1 MHRIRAF
8 ALLFLTAALFAADA
22 DLEKALP
29 IDPQITRGEMPNGM
43 RYWIRPNKTPAGK
56 VSIMMHVHS
65 GSLNEAEDQ
74 RGLAHFLEHMAF
86 NGSEHFPP
94 GEMVKFFES
103 LGMRFGQHQNA
114 FTGFDQTTY
123 MMHLPDTKKETLDK
137 VFLYFA
143 DVGWRLKLLPEE
155 IKKERGV
162 ILEEARTRKGSSQ
175 RIMEKAMPIFI
186 PGSRLPDRMP
196 IGLES
201 VVKEAEQD
209 RFLAYYT
216 KWYRPENTTM
226 VVVGDIDPAAMKA
239 RIESSFSDWKRAKSK
254 ATAAEPGI
262 VPHSELRAAVIT
274 DPELTQTRIGLGAIS
289 PMRSDK
295 TVGDFRRGLVDSIG
309 VWIVNRR
316 LRQRIQKGDAPY
328 LGASVSSGEFLN
340 ACHSTDIDASGDP
353 AKWQEMLTAVLVEVR
368 KARVHGFTDS
378 EIELARKTILSGAEQ
393 AAQAAPTTNTTGL
406 VMALNTA
413 VTAGRMPMSPAQG
426 LGLTQQLLPGISS
439 AEAAEAFRSNFLL
452 DRGVVMATMP
462 EKEGVKIPSDA
473 ELLAVAKKAITAE
486 VEKAAEEEGGAT
498 LLAKLPEPAKP
509 VSTSLDKGLDIET
522 VIFPNG
528 ARVHCRTMDFRKD
541 AVMVM
546 VRFVGGG
553 LDETVE
559 TAHYTS
565 VAALAYSR
573 RSAATKRLSSSQLS
587 DLMTGKKVGFGGAP
601 DDEGFGFTVGGS
613 PEDLEFGLQVMH
625 ALLTEPKIEKVSFD
639 RWKRRTG
646 MMLPEMQKSSEFQAA
661 QAVVEMLSA
670 NDPRVGRMTA
680 ERLASIELA
689 PVQAWLEKLLATAP
703 IEVAFVGDMPRDK
716 MVALASRYIGTLPK
730 RAVERAD
737 LDTLRVVKQNKGPME
752 REVAVDTI
760 TPRAQVQLGWRGA
773 AIKDRVDRRIL
784 LFTSQ
789 ILSTRLNAEI
799 REKRSLTYSID
810 AGVRPGAYDG
820 LGRLMVQF
828 TADPDKAA
836 EAAQVARKV
845 VEDMKSTT
853 PPTDEEITA
862 IKTQLKNILGT
873 QLQQPSFWAQ
883 TLTTLLTNKR
893 SLDQLRDLEKDYQSV
908 TKEQIKAMLAK
919 YVVDERF
926 FKVIAAP
933 KK

>member
-8 ALLFLTAALFAADA
+8 ALLFLTTALFAADA
-22 DLEKALP
+22 DLDKALP
-29 IDPQITRGEMPNGM
+29 VDPQITHGEMPNGM

-155 IKKERGV
+155 IEKERGV
-162 ILEEARTRKGSSQ
+162 ILEEARTRKGSNQ

-209 RFLAYYT
+209 RFLAYYN

-239 RIESSFSDWKRAKSK
+239 RIEGSFADWKRAESK
-254 ATAAEPGI
+254 AKDAEPGI
-262 VPHSELRAAVIT
+262 VPHDGLRAAVIT

-289 PMRSDK
+289 PKRSSK

-309 VWIVNRR
+309 LWIVNRR
-316 LRQRIQKGDAPY
+316 LRQRIQKGEAPY
-328 LGASVSSGEFLN
+328 QGASVSNGDFLN

-353 AKWQEMLTAVLVEVR
+353 AKWQEMLTAVLTEVR
-368 KARVHGFTDS
+368 KATVHGFTDS
-378 EIELARKTILSGAEQ
+378 EVELARKTILSGAEQ
-393 AAQAAPTTNTTGL
+393 AAQAAPTTNTTAL

-426 LGLTQQLLPGISS
+426 LALTQQLLPGIGS
-439 AEAAEAFRSNFLL
+439 AEAAAAFRGNFPL

-462 EKEGVKIPSDA
+462 EKGVKLPSDA
-473 ELLAVAKKAITAE
+473 ELLAVAKKAIATE
-486 VEKAAEEEGGAT
+486 VEKATEEKGGAT
-498 LLAKLPEPAKP
+498 LLAKLPEPVKP
-509 VSTSLDKGLDIET
+509 VSTSLDEGLGIET
-522 VIFPNG
+522 VIFANG
-528 ARVHCRTMDFRKD
+528 ARVHFRTMDFRKD

-553 LDETVE
+553 LDETAE
-559 TAHYTS
+559 TAQYTG
-565 VAALAYSR
+565 VAALAFSP

-601 DDEGFGFTVGGS
+601 VDEGLGFSVGGS
-613 PEDLEFGLQVMH
+613 PEDLEFGLQVMY
-625 ALLTEPKIEKVSFD
+625 ALLTEPKIEKASFD
-639 RWKRRTG
+639 RWKTRTG
-646 MMLPEMQKSSEFQAA
+646 MMLPEMEKRSGFQAT
-661 QAVVEMLSA
+661 QAVVDMLSA
-670 NDPRVGRMTA
+670 NDPRVGRMTPA
-680 ERLASIELA
+680 RLAAIELA
-689 PVQAWLEKLLATAP
+689 PVQAWLETILATAP
-703 IEVAFVGDMPRDK
+703 IEVAFVGDMPRDR
-716 MVALASRYIGTLPK
+716 MVEL
-730 RAVERAD
+730 
-737 LDTLRVVKQNKGPME
+737 
-752 REVAVDTI
+752 
-760 TPRAQVQLGWRGA
+760 
-773 AIKDRVDRRIL
+773 
-784 LFTSQ
+784 
-789 ILSTRLNAEI
+789 
-799 REKRSLTYSID
+799 
-810 AGVRPGAYDG
+810 
-820 LGRLMVQF
+820 
-828 TADPDKAA
+828 
-836 EAAQVARKV
+836 
-845 VEDMKSTT
+845 
-853 PPTDEEITA
+853 
-862 IKTQLKNILGT
+862 
-873 QLQQPSFWAQ
+873 
-883 TLTTLLTNKR
+883 
-893 SLDQLRDLEKDYQSV
+893 
-908 TKEQIKAMLAK
+908 
-919 YVVDERF
+919 
-926 FKVIAAP
+926 
-933 KK
+933 